1 MSLIQTKEEAMK
13 RFSKMN
19 CRVNVPSDFSVSP
32 SQYAYFYTLGRC
44 DDIYSF
50 IHRNSD
56 KIRRNTWEE
65 LKSSILKRFSYSGT
79 YDTVESVQFQGHMLR
94 MEVELA
100 YPFLEF
106 QEQLRDVICDEN
118 YDEMIKVSSFGY
130 RWFYEVEK
138 ELMNIS
144 KTTVSKINQGERPNV
159 YAPGFADVWNSVST
173 FQSFAMDYMLEK
185 EKVREKKL

>member
-1 MSLIQTKEEAMK
+1 MNLIQTEEEAIE

-19 CRVNVPSDFSVSP
+19 CHVNVPSDFSGSP
-32 SQYAYFYTLGRC
+32 SQYAYFYTLDCC
-44 DDIYSF
+44 DDIYGF
-50 IHRNSD
+50 IRRSSD
-56 KIRRNTWEE
+56 KIRRNTWKE
-65 LKSSILKRFSYSGT
+65 LKSSILERFSSSDN
-79 YDTVESVQFQGHMLR
+79 YDIVKSVQFQRYMLS

-100 YPFLEF
+100 YPFLDF
-106 QEQLRDVICDEN
+106 QKQLRGVICDEN

-173 FQSFAMDYMLEK
+173 FQSFAMDYLK
-185 EKVREKKL
+185 EQPKQYTLH